1 MRSIN
6 PEINGTGISIAFT
19 SAVENIFKANDD
31 CNVYFYRLSFCCHQA
46 PDRLH
51 FSIYPSLPWSVGICI
66 DTLQSILLVQKEQHI
81 YQLIFL
87 RFVGT
92 FKRRVFFLKALMY
105 ECTSIKMEKNYFEMS
120 FRVPRSFSY
129 RGIEIIIEG
138 TLNNICNC
146 AYISSVFNI
155 HITHWFNT

>member
-1 MRSIN
+1 MEPAFQLLSPQPLKIFSKQMMIAMSIF
-6 PEINGTGISIAFT
+6 IALVF
-19 SAVENIFKANDD
+19 AVIKLRIVFIF
-31 CNVYFYRLSFCCHQA
+31 
-46 PDRLH
+46 P
-51 FSIYPSLPWSVGICI
+51 
-66 DTLQSILLVQKEQHI
+66 SILLCRG
-81 YQLIFL
+81 QLVYASIPCNLYCLYKKSNIFTSL
-87 RFVGT
+87 YFYALWGHLSEEY
-92 FKRRVFFLKALMY
+92 FFSMY